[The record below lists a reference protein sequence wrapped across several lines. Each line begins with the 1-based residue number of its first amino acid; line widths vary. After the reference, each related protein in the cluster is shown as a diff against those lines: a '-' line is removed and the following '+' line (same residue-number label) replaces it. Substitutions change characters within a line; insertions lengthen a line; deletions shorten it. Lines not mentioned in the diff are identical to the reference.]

1 MKKRENNPSP
11 NKKLLREENKVHLDS
26 AVVGDQMSNVQIDQR
41 RYQIRYG
48 K

>member
-1 MKKRENNPSP
+1 MKKKNNPWTIT
-11 NKKLLREENKVHLDS
+11 KLLREENKVHLDS
-26 AVVGDQMSNVQIDQR
+26 AVVGDQMSNVQIDQS